1 MKKSVFLPFAAI
13 LMAVLFSCSTQK
25 YVPDPYAN
33 SIRPSICGEWFLQ
46 SMRDSESIYN
56 INTEITLVL
65 PENPR
70 NGLHG
75 STGVN
80 LYNGT
85 ADITDKGFFCGS
97 IAVTSMDGD
106 EELLETEAEF
116 LRLLPLC
123 DTISLEVLPPA
134 EDDMLNLRKLVLT
147 NSAEGIRL
155 EFVQ

>member
-1 MKKSVFLPFAAI
+1 MKKSFLALSALVM
-13 LMAVLFSCSTQK
+13 LMLYSCSTEK

-46 SMRDSESIYN
+46 SMQDSEGSYN
-56 INTEITLVL
+56 INSEITLVL
-65 PENPR
+65 PEKPR

-75 STGVN
+75 SSGVN

-85 ADITDKGFFCGS
+85 ADITDKNFFCGS
-97 IAVTSMDGD
+97 IAVTSIDGD
-106 EELLETEAEF
+106 DELMEIEAEF

-134 EDDMLNLRKLVLT
+134 EDDMLNLRKLILT

>member
-1 MKKSVFLPFAAI
+1 MKKSIFLAFPAV

-46 SMRDSESIYN
+46 SMCDSEGAYN
-56 INTEITLVL
+56 INAEITLVL
-65 PENPR
+65 PEKPR

-106 EELLETEAEF
+106 EELLEIESEF

-123 DTISLEVLPPA
+123 DTIALEVLPPTD
-134 EDDMLNLRKLVLT
+134 EDTLQMRKLILT
-147 NSAEGIRL
+147 NKAEGISL
-155 EFVQ
+155 EFIQ

>member
-1 MKKSVFLPFAAI
+1 MKKSIFFTFAVV
-13 LMAVLFSCSTQK
+13 LMALLCSCSMSK

-46 SMRDSESIYN
+46 SMCDSDGSYE
-56 INTEITLVL
+56 INDEITLVL
-65 PENPR
+65 PDNPR

-85 ADITDKGFFCGS
+85 ADITDKDFFCGT
-97 IAVTSMDGD
+97 IGVTKMDGD
-106 EELLETEAEF
+106 EEAMESEQEY

-134 EDDMLNLRKLVLT
+134 DDDTLEMRKLILT
-147 NSAEGIRL
+147 NKAEGICL
-155 EFVQ
+155 EFIQ